1 MQGGFTNFR
10 AFPPPKPNFFVV
22 PECLLPS
29 LTQCFKVFQQTLIM
43 AWSKKRR
50 RKKKP
55 RTATNSAPSLSI
67 LPLPPLS
74 EDEERDLLHLERR
87 VERAFYEAGTSL
99 GEIRD
104 RRLFRNSHATFE
116 EYCRERFNFTRQAA
130 NNLIAGASVFEIL
143 TTNGC
148 QILPTAERQVR
159 PITSLD
165 EDEQVIAWS
174 AAVEEAGNRVPSSRV
189 VKEVVRRIKDK
200 EGVPTPFQVGEVCQI
215 IAKDN
220 PELRGKS
227 GCWCI
232 ISEVY
237 EFSCLVH
244 TWDNEYTLH
253 PQHLKTLGYST
264 EECSKIEIIGER
276 MTTLYETG
284 KLDDA
289 ALWILNG
296 LARIKQPSLTDL
308 QEKLLSFLEKEY
320 EI

>member
-1 MQGGFTNFR
+1 
-10 AFPPPKPNFFVV
+10 
-22 PECLLPS
+22 
-29 LTQCFKVFQQTLIM
+29 M
-43 AWSKKRR
+43 AWSKKKKRNK
-50 RKKKP
+50 RK
-55 RTATNSAPSLSI
+55 SSGSSPSLI
-67 LPLPPLS
+67 VLPIAPLT
-74 EDEERDLLHLERR
+74 EDEERELLHLERK
-87 VERAFYEAGTSL
+87 VERAFFIAGASL
-99 GEIRD
+99 REIRD

-130 NNLIAGASVFEIL
+130 NYLIAGASVFEIL

-189 VKEVVRRIKDK
+189 VKEVVQRIKDK
-200 EGVPTPFQVGEVCQI
+200 ERPPLSFQVGEVCSLV
-215 IAKDN
+215 AKDN

-232 ISEVY
+232 VHEVY
-237 EFSCLVH
+237 ELSCLVQ
-244 TWDNEYTLH
+244 TWDNEYILH
-253 PQHLKTLGYST
+253 PQHLKSLGYST
-264 EECSKIEIIGER
+264 EESEQMFIIGER
-276 MTTLYETG
+276 MTSLHETG
-284 KLDDA
+284 KLDEA

-308 QEKLLSFLEKEY
+308 EEKLLSFLEKEY